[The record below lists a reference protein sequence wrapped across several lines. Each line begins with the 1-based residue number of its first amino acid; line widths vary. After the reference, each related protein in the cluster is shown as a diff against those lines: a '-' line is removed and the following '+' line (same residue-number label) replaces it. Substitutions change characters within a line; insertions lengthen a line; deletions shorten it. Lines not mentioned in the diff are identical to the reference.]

1 MKPNT
6 PTLEAMEPDRRA
18 FDVDVRYSRYYD
30 VSLIAQDMRQA
41 DIDEVFACSGRSPK
55 RALEYA
61 MEHSTECFTVV
72 AKQTDLPLAMFGY
85 RTEGL
90 CSIVW
95 MLGSNELYKYRMDF
109 LRKSRKWCD
118 YLQEQS
124 PILYNLI
131 DQRNTVHIRWLEW
144 LGFKFVRVVP
154 EYGVLSLPFIEFVR
168 VNHVRSN

>member
-6 PTLEAMEPDRRA
+6 PTPEVIAPERRT
-18 FDVDVRYSRYYD
+18 FDVDVRHTRYCD
-30 VSLIAQDMRQA
+30 IPVIAQDMRQA
-41 DIDEVFACSGRSPK
+41 DIDEVFASSGRSPA

-61 MEHSTECFTVV
+61 LDHSTECFTIVSY
-72 AKQTDLPLAMFGY
+72 TSHLPLAMFGY

-168 VNHVRSN
+168 VSHV